1 MNKFLLT
8 IIFLLAFALT
18 AQAQNCQT
26 VEECNQELDLATRQI
41 NKLLDVTE
49 AQEKAIEAL
58 KTEIAA
64 RERLS
69 AIDAEIIKRKDN
81 VIGQQQKLIGI
92 LEKESR
98 RKISFFFGLVKITY

>member
-1 MNKFLLT
+1 MD
-8 IIFLLAFALT
+8 
-18 AQAQNCQT
+18 
-26 VEECNQELDLATRQI
+26 ECNQKLDLATRQI

-49 AQEKAIEAL
+49 AQEKAINAL
-58 KTEIAA
+58 KEEIAA

-69 AIDAEIIKRKDN
+69 AVDAEIIKRKDN
-81 VIGQQQKLIGI
+81 VIEQQQKLIGI